1 MSIRTSAC
9 SSSNRNAASVRAVAV
24 FALFE
29 GGMPAI
35 GVLVGGPFSQVL
47 GATADY
53 VAIAILLGFGA
64 FTLVHGDADEEE
76 ASRFVSARGPAL
88 ILIGLSVSLMSSRSA
103 SRSGS
108 WGCQSRVSTLAQAGR
123 SRVGPEPDLSIPA
136 LTTGRA
142 SREERRDEE
151 DEQSNKAWP
160 TCHGYREGAHWIL
173 LFVGPA
179 LSGTP

>member
-1 MSIRTSAC
+1 LDRLRSKSP
-9 SSSNRNAASVRAVAV
+9 S
-24 FALFE
+24 
-29 GGMPAI
+29 
-35 GVLVGGPFSQVL
+35 
-47 GATADY
+47 
-53 VAIAILLGFGA
+53 
-64 FTLVHGDADEEE
+64 ADEEVTANRVE
-76 ASRFVSARGPAL
+76 LAVHRAPTSGRSPPWTRG
-88 ILIGLSVSLMSSRSA
+88 R
-103 SRSGS
+103 R
-108 WGCQSRVSTLAQAGR
+108 SRVSTLAQAGR

-160 TCHGYREGAHWIL
+160 TCYGYREVAHWIL